1 MSDKRYYWLKL
12 KRDFFSSLAMKKL
25 RRIAGGDTYTI
36 IYLKLQLMSL
46 NNEGYI
52 FYEGVE
58 GTLYEEM
65 ALALD
70 EDTENVKATMLFM
83 EAMGLIERKSD
94 NEYLLT
100 EVPFLIGSET
110 DKAELMRRKRAQ
122 ARIEN
127 GNNVTELLPSVTECY
142 TEKEREKEREKE
154 KEKEKEKE
162 GEKRDR
168 TDYQTIIG
176 MYNDT
181 CVSFP
186 KLTSLSDARKK
197 AIKAR
202 LNTYTIEDFKA
213 LFEKAEASSF
223 LKGGNGRNWSAN
235 FDWLIKDANMAKVLD
250 GNYDDKGCGS
260 GNKTAQRLEDDYR
273 RIAQW
278 SEQ

>member
-1 MSDKRYYWLKL
+1 MAKKYFWLKL

-36 IYLKLQLMSL
+36 IYLKLQLLSL
-46 NNEGYI
+46 KDEGYI

-58 GTLYEEM
+58 STLYEEM

-70 EDTENVKATMLFM
+70 EDAENVKATLLFL

-94 NEYLLT
+94 HEFLLT

-122 ARIEN
+122 ARLEN
-127 GNNVTELLPSVTECY
+127 GNNVTAELPDVTLCY
-142 TEKEREKEREKE
+142 TEKEKEIEIEIEIDKE
-154 KEKEKEKE
+154 KEKREK
-162 GEKRDR
+162 
-168 TDYQTIIG
+168 TDYEQIAR

-186 KLTSLSDARKK
+186 RLTSLSDARKK

-202 LNTYTIEDFKA
+202 LNTYSIDDFKR
-213 LFEKAEASSF
+213 LFELAESSTF
-223 LKGGNGRNWSAN
+223 LKGGNSRNWSAT
-235 FDWLIKDANMAKVLD
+235 FDWLMKDSNFAKVLD
-250 GNYDDKGCGS
+250 GNYN
-260 GNKTAQRLEDDYR
+260 NKTGANGVKVSNNDDGDFFP
-273 RIAQW
+273 RIVT
-278 SEQ
+278 SNNL